1 LAEFEASTGPI
12 VSLTPRQAAFH
23 GNGGALFGISL
34 KNVLLTLLTV
44 GIYYFWGKNRTRTYL
59 VGQCEFEGDRF
70 AWYGTGKELFLG
82 TLKLLVIAA
91 PVAIVL
97 FLVPLYWKHPAADAL
112 ANLVVLAVYVFV
124 GPLAAVGARRY
135 RMSRLSWRGIR
146 FSFRGRVRDLLKL
159 YLRGSIF
166 TALTLGLYYPFFQT
180 NIRKFVS
187 EQSYFGTT
195 RFAFDGKGR
204 DLFGRFLLAAVVAV
218 GALGIA
224 GYTLA
229 RTMPGL
235 SLFAEE
241 DVTGTAAQV
250 LQMIAPLLVAGVVAA
265 LAWLSFMAYRHRYY
279 WNHTSFGTA
288 RFRSTMTAGKLLA
301 QSVTNLLLLVV
312 TLGLAF
318 PWVIVRNA
326 KFALANVGLVG
337 SLDLAGIL
345 QEAQAAGV
353 AGESLADF
361 LNVDL
366 LGLDLPL

>member
-1 LAEFEASTGPI
+1 
-12 VSLTPRQAAFH
+12 
-23 GNGGALFGISL
+23 
-34 KNVLLTLLTV
+34 
-44 GIYYFWGKNRTRTYL
+44 
-59 VGQCEFEGDRF
+59 
-70 AWYGTGKELFLG
+70 
-82 TLKLLVIAA
+82 
-91 PVAIVL
+91 
-97 FLVPLYWKHPAADAL
+97 
-112 ANLVVLAVYVFV
+112 VYIFV

-146 FSFRGRVRDLLKL
+146 FSFRGRVRELLKL

-166 TALTLGLYYPFFQT
+166 TVLTLGLHYPFFQT

-204 DLFGRFLLAAVVAV
+204 DLFGRFLLAAAVA
-218 GALGIA
+218 GAAFGIA
-224 GYTLA
+224 GYTLV

-235 SLFAEE
+235 SSIAEE
-241 DVTGTAAQV
+241 NVTDAAAQV
-250 LQMIAPLLVAGVVAA
+250 LRMIVPLLVAVAVA
-265 LAWLSFMAYRHRYY
+265 GLAWLSFMAYRHRYY
-279 WNHTSFGTA
+279 WSHTSFGTA
-288 RFRSTMTAGKLLA
+288 RFRSTMTAGKLFA
-301 QSVTNLLLLVV
+301 QSITNLLLLVV

-345 QEAQAAGV
+345 QDAQAAGT

-361 LNVDL
+361 LNVDI